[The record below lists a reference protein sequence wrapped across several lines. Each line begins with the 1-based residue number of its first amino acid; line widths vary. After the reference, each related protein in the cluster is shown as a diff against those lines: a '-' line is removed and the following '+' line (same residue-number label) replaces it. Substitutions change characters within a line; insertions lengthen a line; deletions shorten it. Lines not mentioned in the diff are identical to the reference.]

1 MTSRAEPAIS
11 RTAVEEL
18 GEAHDRSLRDRFNH
32 LTAAITSAAGSPAAL
47 LAATALVVAWALSGP
62 FFQFDATWMLLINT
76 GTTIVTFLMVFVIQA
91 SQNRDAKALHLK
103 LDEVIRA
110 VEGARNEFIDTE
122 RTTQAELERR
132 ETELLAAATARGV
145 SSSDSALLAAPLP
158 GGSD

>member
-1 MTSRAEPAIS
+1 MTSRAEPASS
-11 RTAVEEL
+11 RAAVEDL

-62 FFQFDATWMLLINT
+62 LFQFDAIWMLLINT
-76 GTTIVTFLMVFVIQA
+76 GTTIITFLMVFVIQA

-110 VEGARNEFIDTE
+110 LEGARNEFIDTE
-122 RTTQAELERR
+122 RTTEAELERR
-132 ETELLAAATARGV
+132 EAELLAVATAKDA
-145 SSSDSALLAAPLP
+145 SPIATPLAAPAP